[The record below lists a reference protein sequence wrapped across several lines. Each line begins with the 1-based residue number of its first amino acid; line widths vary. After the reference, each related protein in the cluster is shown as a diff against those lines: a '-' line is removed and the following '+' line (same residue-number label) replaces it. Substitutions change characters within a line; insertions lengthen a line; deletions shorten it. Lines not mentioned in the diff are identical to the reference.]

1 MTGLQTIINDYNI
14 CCSHA
19 NRHKSKDNRGCARL
33 CGSNHSAGAYFLLS
47 DSEDNSIELADDDT
61 GVTVKGAFKEG
72 SVIESKTIE
81 ITDDH
86 LNTMKTNG
94 F

>member
-1 MTGLQTIINDYNI
+1 M
-14 CCSHA
+14 
-19 NRHKSKDNRGCARL
+19 
-33 CGSNHSAGAYFLLS
+33 LS